1 MVHYTVTSMKPFW
14 RWLLFNLWYFRQTPW
29 DTGISPPELMHYIQ
43 THPPGC
49 ALDLGC
55 GTGTNAITL
64 ANNGWKVTAVD
75 FAKRAIRIARKK
87 AQEAGLEINF
97 LVQDVTNL
105 DKLNGPYDFLLDIG
119 CYHGLPD
126 AAKITYIR
134 NLEQLMKPGGDY
146 LLYGFFK
153 QKNQEGTGLI
163 QADID
168 SLSSRLILES
178 RQDGTERGERPSA
191 WFHFKAK

>member
-1 MVHYTVTSMKPFW
+1 MKPIW
-14 RWLLFNLWYFRQTPW
+14 RWLLFNLWYFRQPPW
-29 DTGISPPELMHYIQ
+29 DTGVSPPELMHYIQ

-75 FAKRAIRIARKK
+75 FAKRAIKIARKK

-105 DKLNGPYDFLLDIG
+105 EKLNGPYDFLLDIG

-126 AAKITYIR
+126 AARKTYLR
-134 NLEQLMKPGGDY
+134 NLEQLLKPGGDY
-146 LLYGFFK
+146 LMYGFFK
-153 QKNQEGTGLI
+153 QENQAGTGLI
-163 QADID
+163 QADVD
-168 SLSSRLILES
+168 SLSSHLILES
-178 RQDGTERGERPSA
+178 RQDG
-191 WFHFKAK
+191 